1 MISDVQRA
9 AVLPQRST
17 VTTAT
22 ANTSAS
28 APQQPTDG
36 FTASAP
42 EQAGPLR
49 KAFDAIHNAGGAA
62 KAQLHQENVGAW
74 NARWKMVE
82 SAKKSLV
89 TQYFCWDKD
98 AFGLA
103 FMGLMYKKAKN
114 DGVQMKIMVD
124 ATGDT
129 FGTRGFKSHIGGKD
143 YLQEVVMTGNA
154 EAKVYHPH
162 WKKLFGQL
170 LNLGST
176 ALSANNHDKIL
187 VVDDEKG
194 MTGGRNI
201 GYEYFVHPDDFKGA
215 WRDQDIAFEGAQTAD
230 ALKEAFNLE
239 YGAPW
244 INSKVGKDWFG
255 NWVPRDLELMGA
267 YKIMD
272 LWLKDKP
279 LSAESKNE
287 LRSSEDS
294 RKAQASELLERAL
307 SQLPEEGIERAAN
320 KRERKNLM
328 KVAEE
333 LVGFTELRGSYWA
346 PEPKVHEAEVKIID
360 KTSSVGV
367 GNDDLNKGLWE
378 LAGAAQKSIY
388 IENPYVC
395 LSQDMIEGLR
405 EAGKRGVQIVLG
417 TNSPASTDSDVTQAF
432 FLRDWPRLS
441 ATIPNLQ
448 ILCATGERKL
458 HAKTAVIDE
467 QVSLVTTYNLDFI
480 SQHTNSE
487 VGSVTWSKEFA
498 QEAIEGFM
506 ADAADP
512 RNGVVEYKILRDD
525 QGTPIRSDGLPVL
538 DEKGELLNEPEILYG
553 PANHLSPETLTKY
566 ASKVHRWDFLR
577 KFVPQLDPV
586 DTFRNVENQSFHDGN
601 RKPD

>member
-1 MISDVQRA
+1 MISDVLRA
-9 AVLPQRST
+9 NALPQRST
-17 VTTAT
+17 VTTAAAT
-22 ANTSAS
+22 TTK
-28 APQQPTDG
+28 APVPPADG
-36 FTASAP
+36 FTASGGAP
-42 EQAGPLR
+42 PSKLR
-49 KAFDAIHNAGGAA
+49 QAFDGILNSGGVA

-82 SAKKSLV
+82 GAKSSIH
-89 TQYFCWDKD
+89 TQYFCWDRD
-98 AFGLA
+98 ALGMA
-103 FMGLMYKKAKN
+103 FMGFMYKKAKN
-114 DGVQMKIMVD
+114 ENVNIKLMVD

-143 YLQEVVMTGNA
+143 YLQELVMTGNA

-162 WKKLFGQL
+162 FKKIIGQA

-176 ALSANNHDKIL
+176 AISANNHDKIL
-187 VVDDEKG
+187 VIDLDRG

-215 WRDQDIAFEGAQTAD
+215 WRDQDIAFQGAATAD
-230 ALKEAFNLE
+230 ALKDAFDVE

-244 INSKVGKDWFG
+244 ITSKVGKDWFG
-255 NWVPRDLELMGA
+255 NWVPRDIELLGA
-267 YKIMD
+267 YKMMD

-279 LSAESKNE
+279 LSAKDKEILRESE
-287 LRSSEDS
+287 SS
-294 RKAQASELLERAL
+294 RKEQAAQLVEQAL
-307 SQLPEEGIERAAN
+307 AKLPEEGVARAAS
-320 KRERKNLM
+320 KRERKELL
-328 KVAEE
+328 KLAEE
-333 LVGFTELRGSYWA
+333 LVGYTEMRGSYWA
-346 PEPKVHEAEVKIID
+346 PEPKVHDVEVKIVD
-360 KTSSVGV
+360 KTSSAGV
-367 GNDDLNKGLWE
+367 GTDELNKSLWN
-378 LAGAAQKSIY
+378 LAGAAEKSIY

-395 LSQDMIEGLR
+395 LSNDMIDGLR

-487 VGSVTWSKEFA
+487 VGSVTWSKDFA
-498 QEAIEGFM
+498 QEAIAGFM

-512 RNGVVEYKILRDD
+512 RNGVVEYKILRDET
-525 QGTPIRSDGLPVL
+525 GKPIRKDGLPVL
-538 DEKGELLNEPEILYG
+538 DDKGNLINEPEILYG

-566 ASKVHRWDFLR
+566 ASKVHKWDFLR
-577 KFVPQLDPV
+577 KFIPQLKPV
-586 DTFRNVENQSFHDGN
+586 DTFKNIDSQSFDKAN
-601 RKPD
+601 K

>member
-1 MISDVQRA
+1 MISDVLRA
-9 AVLPQRST
+9 NTLPQRST
-17 VTTAT
+17 VMTAPAATTPAL
-22 ANTSAS
+22 
-28 APQQPTDG
+28 PTDG
-36 FTASAP
+36 FTATAAEEP
-42 EQAGPLR
+42 GNLR
-49 KAFDAIHNAGGAA
+49 KAFDGILNSGGVA
-62 KAQLHQENVGAW
+62 KAQLLQENVGAW

-82 SAKKSLV
+82 SAKSSIH

-98 AFGLA
+98 ALGMA
-103 FMGLMYKKAKN
+103 FMGMMYKKARN
-114 DGVQMKIMVD
+114 DGVQIKLMID

-143 YLQEVVMTGNA
+143 YLQELVGTGNA

-162 WKKLFGQL
+162 YKKLVGQL
-170 LNLGST
+170 LALGST
-176 ALSANNHDKIL
+176 AISANNHDKIL
-187 VVDDEKG
+187 VVDLEKG
-194 MTGGRNI
+194 ITGGRNI
-201 GYEYFVHPDDFKGA
+201 GYEYFVHPDDLKGA
-215 WRDQDIAFEGAQTAD
+215 WRDQDMAFQGAATAD
-230 ALKEAFNLE
+230 ALKDAFDVE

-244 INSKVGKDWFG
+244 INTTVKKDWV
-255 NWVPRDLELMGA
+255 NLVPRDLELMGA
-267 YKIMD
+267 YKMMD

-279 LSAESKNE
+279 LSAKDKEILRESE
-287 LRSSEDS
+287 SS
-294 RKAQASELLERAL
+294 RKEQAAELLDQAL
-307 SQLPEEGIERAAN
+307 ARLPEEGIDRTAG
-320 KRERKNLM
+320 KRERKNLL
-328 KVAEE
+328 KLAEE
-333 LVGFTELRGSYWA
+333 LVGYTELRGSYWA
-346 PEPKVHEAEVKIID
+346 PEPKVHDAEVKIID

-367 GNDDLNKGLWE
+367 GNDDLNKTLWN

-395 LSQDMIEGLR
+395 LSDDMIEGLR

-487 VGSVTWSKEFA
+487 VGSVTWSKDFA
-498 QEAIEGFM
+498 KEAIDGFM

-512 RNGVVEYKILRDD
+512 RNGVVEYKILRDES
-525 QGTPIRSDGLPVL
+525 GKPIRKDGLPVL
-538 DEKGELLNEPEILYG
+538 DDQGNLLNEPEILYG

-566 ASKVHRWDFLR
+566 ESKVHRWDFLR
-577 KFVPQLDPV
+577 KFIPQLKPV
-586 DTFRNVENQSFHDGN
+586 DTFKNIDSAPFKDQN
-601 RKPD
+601 RHN

>member
-1 MISDVQRA
+1 M
-9 AVLPQRST
+9 
-17 VTTAT
+17 TAT
-22 ANTSAS
+22 ASSSA
-28 APQQPTDG
+28 AAQPADG

-42 EQAGPLR
+42 EQPGNLR
-49 KAFDAIHNAGGAA
+49 KAFEGILNSGGVA
-62 KAQLHQENVGAW
+62 KAQLLQENVGAW

-82 SAKKSLV
+82 SAKTSIH

-98 AFGLA
+98 ALGMA
-103 FMGLMYKKAKN
+103 FMGMMYKKAKN
-114 DGVQMKIMVD
+114 DGVQIKLMVD

-143 YLQEVVMTGNA
+143 YLQELVMTGNA

-162 WKKLFGQL
+162 YKKIIGQL

-176 ALSANNHDKIL
+176 AVSANNHDKIL
-187 VVDDEKG
+187 VVDLDKG
-194 MTGGRNI
+194 ITGGRNI

-215 WRDQDIAFEGAQTAD
+215 WRDQDMAFQGAATAD
-230 ALKEAFNLE
+230 ALKDAFDVE

-244 INSKVGKDWFG
+244 INHKVGKEWLG
-255 NWVPRDLELMGA
+255 NWVPRDLELLGA
-267 YKIMD
+267 YKMMD

-279 LSAESKNE
+279 LSAKDKEILRESE
-287 LRSSEDS
+287 SS
-294 RKAQASELLERAL
+294 RKEQAAELLEQAL
-307 SQLPEEGIERAAN
+307 SKLPEEGIERAAG
-320 KRERKNLM
+320 KRERKNLL
-328 KVAEE
+328 KLAEE
-333 LVGFTELRGSYWA
+333 LVGYTEMRGSYWA
-346 PEPKVHEAEVKIID
+346 PEPKVHDAEVKIID

-367 GNDDLNKGLWE
+367 GNDDLNNTLWN
-378 LAGAAQKSIY
+378 LAGAASKSIY

-395 LSQDMIEGLR
+395 LSEDMIKGLR
-405 EAGKRGVQIVLG
+405 EAGKKGVQIVLG

-487 VGSVTWSKEFA
+487 VGSVTWSKDFA
-498 QEAIEGFM
+498 QEAIAGFM

-512 RNGVVEYKILRDD
+512 RNGVVEYKILRDAE
-525 QGTPIRSDGLPVL
+525 GKPIRKDGLPVL
-538 DEKGELLNEPEILYG
+538 DEKGELINEPEILYG

-566 ASKVHRWDFLR
+566 ASKVHKWDFLR
-577 KFVPQLDPV
+577 KFIPQLKPV
-586 DTFRNVENQSFHDGN
+586 DTFQNIDSPNFKDQN
-601 RKPD
+601 R